1 MQKKYTLLALS
12 FLIFAAIVNMG
23 CTEVNSYEDAI
34 ETNIYA
40 QISID
45 LPNVDTLHFF
55 NQHAQGGNHVLDY
68 YINEKNAFRSFPY
81 VDPIPFGSAV
91 DPFPFGSG
99 LDWGIT
105 FDLVKDITTGPTSG
119 MWLPVTKNYFED
131 ARDVNDKFWF
141 RYVFDFNY
149 AEDPFTYPSYLN
161 DRVSAPIKSWDIEF
175 QQDANTG
182 EIQLPSGS
190 SRSQN
195 LDRYIGYDALTKD
208 LNFYEIDIASLEN
221 EEPVLFDTQT
231 QPLIGSSGEYSD
243 QIEHYA
249 MPITLT
255 KVDAITFKEHALW
268 SRDGNPFLDKEKT
281 WEIIEIR
288 DSDGT
293 LLNSSGYDCLYDNT
307 FTFSAGNS
315 LKLDIGLVHCAS
327 IDQPLLDNGVTEVF
341 QQYTVVTDSITVSPY
356 PYVYITTPGALFAPQ
371 RMFMIS
377 FDQETA
383 ELSTKYGTDSITLK
397 VQAI

>member
-1 MQKKYTLLALS
+1 MQKKHTLRALS
-12 FLIFAAIVNMG
+12 FLIFAAIVNTG
-23 CTEVNSYEDAI
+23 CQNDPYQDEFLS
-34 ETNIYA
+34 NIYA

-55 NQHAQGGNHVLDY
+55 NQNAQSGNHVRDY

-81 VDPIPFGSAV
+81 VDP
-91 DPFPFGSG
+91 FPFGQSSA
-99 LDWGIT
+99 DGIT
-105 FDLVKDITTGPTSG
+105 FDLVQDARTFPSFWPGLW
-119 MWLPVTKNYFED
+119 MPVTEGYWVNAVTLPWGGGWFK
-131 ARDVNDKFWF
+131 DV
-141 RYVFDFNY
+141 FNY
-149 AEDPFTYPSYLN
+149 DYSPDPFFLPYNMDTI
-161 DRVSAPIKSWDIEF
+161 VSAPLQMWELEPLEF
-175 QQDANTG
+175 DALNNP
-182 EIQLPSGS
+182 ILPDVASGS
-190 SRSQN
+190 QLIN
-195 LDRYIGYDALTKD
+195 RYIGYNKVTKTLD
-208 LNFYEIDIASLEN
+208 FYELAFFEPRADAIEFDYQLEYMN
-221 EEPVLFDTQT
+221 SDPNGKT
-231 QPLIGSSGEYSD
+231 D
-243 QIEHYA
+243 QIWHLFTP
-249 MPITLT
+249 MTLT
-255 KVDAITFKEHALW
+255 KVDSITFKEHALW

-293 LLNSSGYDCLYDNT
+293 LLNSSAYDCLYDNT

>member
-1 MQKKYTLLALS
+1 MQKKHTLRALS
-12 FLIFAAIVNMG
+12 FLIFAAIVNTG
-23 CTEVNSYEDAI
+23 CQNDPYQDEFLS
-34 ETNIYA
+34 NIYA

-55 NQHAQGGNHVLDY
+55 NQNAQSGNHVRDY

-81 VDPIPFGSAV
+81 VDP
-91 DPFPFGSG
+91 FPFGQSSA
-99 LDWGIT
+99 DGIT
-105 FDLVKDITTGPTSG
+105 FDLVQDITLG

-131 ARDVNDKFWF
+131 AHNGFKDLFYF
-141 RYVFDFNY
+141 MYVGNSY
-149 AEDPFTYPSYLN
+149 YPEWTYPPYLN
-161 DRVSAPIKSWDIEF
+161 NGVSAPFKSWDMEF
-175 QQDANTG
+175 EWDSNIAG
-182 EIQLPSGS
+182 RKYPSGHLP
-190 SRSQN
+190 RSLN
-195 LDRYIGYDALTKD
+195 LDRYIGYNKVTKT
-208 LNFYEIDIASLEN
+208 LEFYELDIASLAIKV
-221 EEPVLFDTQT
+221 PAPFDTKYQIT
-231 QPLIGSSGEYSD
+231 AVSFSD
-243 QIEHYA
+243 DHYETLYHHA

-255 KVDAITFKEHALW
+255 KVDSITFKEHALW

-293 LLNSSGYDCLYDNT
+293 LLNSSAYDCLYDNT

>member
-1 MQKKYTLLALS
+1 MQKKYTVPALS

-23 CTEVNSYEDAI
+23 CEDSLGGDEYQI
-34 ETNIYA
+34 NHYA
-40 QISID
+40 QIRANLSD
-45 LPNVDTLHFF
+45 VDTLHFF
-55 NQHAQGGNHVLDY
+55 NENTQSGNHVLDY
-68 YINEKNAFRSFPY
+68 YGSSINASRSFPY
-81 VDPIPFGSAV
+81 VSLPPFGSTA
-91 DPFPFGSG
+91 DS
-99 LDWGIT
+99 GIT
-105 FDLVKDITTGPTSG
+105 FDLVEDITTGPNAG
-119 MWLPVTKNYFED
+119 LWLPVTESYFED
-131 ARDVNDKFWF
+131 ARTGVNGAFWF
-141 RYVFDFNY
+141 QYVFDFNY
-149 AEDPFTYPSYLN
+149 GPNPFSLPLPYL
-161 DRVSAPIKSWDIEF
+161 DSEVSAPIESWELEPL
-175 QQDANTG
+175 
-182 EIQLPSGS
+182 EIDTNNIISLSPFGSGLS
-190 SRSQN
+190 FLN
-195 LDRYIGYDALTKD
+195 RYIGYNKVTKT
-208 LNFYEIDIASLEN
+208 LEFYELDIASLAIKV
-221 EEPVLFDTQT
+221 PAPFDTKYQIT
-231 QPLIGSSGEYSD
+231 AVSFSD
-243 QIEHYA
+243 DHYETLYHHA

-255 KVDAITFKEHALW
+255 KVDSITFKEHALW

-281 WEIIEIR
+281 WKIIEIK
-288 DSDGT
+288 DSVGT

-327 IDQPLLDNGVTEVF
+327 IDQPLLNNGVTEVF